1 MDVPEQALD
10 GIFSSISSLYM
21 FGIRGEDKH
30 TYLCIS
36 STIIMPMQSIA
47 MHTYVLAISY

>member
-1 MDVPEQALD
+1 MWLAMDVPEQELD

-30 TYLCIS
+30 TYL
-36 STIIMPMQSIA
+36 PF
-47 MHTYVLAISY
+47 YVFQAQ